1 MSRIFTLMMR
11 PGMAL
16 AARLSAPMKVVLMT
30 SLMLV
35 GPMIG
40 AVPYLF
46 PLRTQP
52 GLWLGLCAS
61 AGAGS
66 LYLVLS
72 ISLNTLRRVQQTCS
86 SLESMTQGKLDVEI
100 PVMGRDELS
109 QLALY
114 INAMTGSLRATVE
127 RIVRSSTEVA
137 NAGDEMS
144 MAAQTLAIRTEDQSN
159 VIQQTTHAVHDVLDA
174 VRQTADMAT
183 KVDGVSNRLCE
194 QADGSK
200 GIVEGAVKAIE
211 RIKQSTRE
219 MTEALSIIDGLT
231 FQTNILALNAAVEAA
246 RAGEAGRGFAVV
258 AAEVR
263 ALAKRT
269 AESAAEIKKIIDRS
283 NSEVA
288 VGVREV
294 QSVKSVIDV
303 VTEGFREVSQQMRD
317 VSGNNLV
324 QSAAVGMISQGLD
337 QLSEITKANTELV
350 AESVGSSEN
359 LRGSAQEL
367 KDLVGGLTG
376 EAVSSRPSGGGFEDF
391 GADAEPGQAPAHAES
406 IDGVE
411 FF

>member
-1 MSRIFTLMMR
+1 MRRILAFLMR

-16 AARLSAPMKVVLMT
+16 AARLSSPMKVLLIAL
-30 SLMLV
+30 LMLV
-35 GPMIG
+35 GPVVG
-40 AVPYLF
+40 AMPYVFQLH
-46 PLRTQP
+46 
-52 GLWLGLCAS
+52 AS
-61 AGAGS
+61 AGVWLGMCGAVGAVS

-72 ISLNTLRRVQQTCS
+72 ISLNTLHRVQQTCT
-86 SLESMTQGKLDVEI
+86 SLESMTQGKLDVEV
-100 PVMGRDELS
+100 PVLGRDELS
-109 QLALY
+109 QLAAH
-114 INAMTGSLRATVE
+114 INAMTVSLRATVE
-127 RIVRSSTEVA
+127 RIVQSSTQVA
-137 NAGDEMS
+137 SAGDEMS

-194 QADGSK
+194 QADSSK
-200 GIVEGAVKAIE
+200 EIVEGVVKAIE
-211 RIKQSTRE
+211 RIKHSTRE
-219 MTEALSIIDGLT
+219 MTEALGIIDGLT

-269 AESAAEIKKIIDRS
+269 AESAAEIKKIIERS

-367 KDLVGGLTG
+367 KDLVDSLTG
-376 EAVSSRPSGGGFEDF
+376 REVDGRLGGAGFEDF
-391 GADAEPGQAPAHAES
+391 GADAEPGREPAHATS

>member
-35 GPMIG
+35 GPVIG
-40 AVPYLF
+40 AMPYLF
-46 PLRTQP
+46 PLRASP

-269 AESAAEIKKIIDRS
+269 AESAAEIKMFLGSPRYIERDIQTSGCPLASSHIDELWYYDLPGRILMLQFNDNKCLGVHRFTDWDKMKEYHDWKTAQIKAYAIGRTKEEIEAQLGKCFSSDS
-283 NSEVA
+283 NLPTKESGEML
-288 VGVREV
+288 GIFWLHPNE
-294 QSVKSVIDV
+294 V
-303 VTEGFREVSQQMRD
+303 VTIEMHKGRCVQ
-317 VSGNNLV
+317 VY
-324 QSAAVGMISQGLD
+324 QSAV
-337 QLSEITKANTELV
+337 
-350 AESVGSSEN
+350 
-359 LRGSAQEL
+359 
-367 KDLVGGLTG
+367 
-376 EAVSSRPSGGGFEDF
+376 FY
-391 GADAEPGQAPAHAES
+391 
-406 IDGVE
+406 
-411 FF
+411 